1 MIVLILEIQ
10 GNLKKKKIE
19 NIEEMTVSFP
29 AFDRRKNIELFSGDI
44 Q

>member
-10 GNLKKKKIE
+10 GNLKKKIE

-29 AFDRRKNIELFSGDI
+29 AFDRRKNIELFTGDI